1 MRRSGAVDGS
11 VEVEI
16 VESDGDGDQGRA
28 SGGHPHQ
35 RPAREGDRARRDLLR
50 RVGVGSVVALTAVIG
65 VAHVVETRR
74 DADRRGAL
82 GDVPGLVGSLE
93 NPLRE
98 VWRVPATSVVAWND
112 SVVVVAD
119 PARPNVQLGIALSS
133 GEIVWTWLGAD
144 GQHCIPVLD
153 GEWPAVEPTEL
164 IACAVAPGAAA
175 TSAATPE
182 VGGADVVVLDVGT
195 GAEVGSLAVPSG
207 LASVS
212 SADGDLILMSVGPG
226 STVQVS
232 RWDPRTGEQVWSYV
246 SEPGLWEAIAS
257 EGGGGYA
264 IDNGVIT
271 FGDSARAISESTG
284 AEVDLEQLWWA
295 DTPVA
300 GGLPDGGSFETV
312 YRDGVPLRTRVFGAD
327 GSRRFDVEAVPWLAT
342 ISDGS
347 LTGVLPVRRTTG
359 QEVVGLD
366 AATGAELW
374 TVGAMAGLD
383 PVLQIDGVAVA
394 LGTSSA
400 VGLELADGLR
410 LWQVPIE
417 RSAGAWQPVSDGGL
431 VLLLSRERGPLEL
444 AAHDVRTGARVWGI
458 GVPDDARYLR
468 SVGGAVVLVQTAT
481 EVVAFR

>member
-1 MRRSGAVDGS
+1 MRRKGAVDDS

-16 VESDGDGDQGRA
+16 VESDDDGDGRA
-28 SGGHPHQ
+28 SGGDPHQ
-35 RPAREGDRARRDLLR
+35 RPAWEGDRARRQMLR

-65 VAHVVETRR
+65 VAHVVEARH

-93 NPLRE
+93 SPLRE
-98 VWRVPATSVVAWND
+98 VWRVSATSVVAWND
-112 SVVVVAD
+112 TVVVVSD
-119 PARPNVQLGIALSS
+119 PNRPNVQLGIALAS
-133 GEIVWTWLGAD
+133 GEILWTWLGPD
-144 GQHCIPVLD
+144 GHQCIPVLD
-153 GEWPAVEPTEL
+153 GEWPVVEPTEL

-175 TSAATPE
+175 TPVVTPE
-182 VGGADVVVLDVGT
+182 AGGADVVVLDVGT

-207 LASVS
+207 LAFVN

-232 RWDPRTGEQVWSYV
+232 RWDPRTGHQVWSYA
-246 SEPGLWEAIAS
+246 SEPGLWEVIAS
-257 EGGGGYA
+257 EGGGAYA

-271 FGDSARAISESTG
+271 FGDSALAISESTG
-284 AEVDLEQLWWA
+284 AEVDLEQSWWA

-300 GGLPDGGSFETV
+300 GGLPDGGSFETA
-312 YRDGVPLRTRVFGAD
+312 YRDGVPLRTRVFDAD

-347 LTGVLPVRRTTG
+347 LTEVLPVRRTSG

-374 TVGAMAGLD
+374 TVGAMAGLA

-417 RSAGAWQPVSDGGL
+417 RSDGAWQPVSDGGL
-431 VLLLSRERGPLEL
+431 VLLLSREQGPLEL
-444 AAHDVRTGARVWGI
+444 AAHDVRTGARAWGVR
-458 GVPDDARYLR
+458 VPDDARYLR

>member
-11 VEVEI
+11 VEDEI
-16 VESDGDGDQGRA
+16 VESDDDGDGDGDGGRA
-28 SGGHPHQ
+28 SGGNPHQ
-35 RPAREGDRARRDLLR
+35 RPAWEGDRARRQMLR

-65 VAHVVETRR
+65 VAQVVETRR
-74 DADRRGAL
+74 DADRRGSL

-98 VWRVPATSVVAWND
+98 VWRVPATSVVAGND
-112 SVVVVAD
+112 TVVVVAD

-133 GEIVWTWLGAD
+133 GEIVWTWLGPD
-144 GQHCIPVLD
+144 GHYCIPVLD

-175 TSAATPE
+175 TPVVTPE
-182 VGGADVVVLDVGT
+182 AGGADVVVLDVGT

-207 LASVS
+207 LAFVD

-232 RWDPRTGEQVWSYV
+232 RWDPRTGEQVWQFT
-246 SEPGLWEAIAS
+246 SEPGLWEAITS

-271 FGDSARAISESTG
+271 FGDSALAISESTG
-284 AEVDLEQLWWA
+284 AEVDLEQAWWA
-295 DTPVA
+295 DAPVA
-300 GGLPDGGSFETV
+300 GGLPDGGSFETA
-312 YRDGVPLRTRVFGAD
+312 YRNGVPLRTRVFDAD
-327 GSRRFDVEAVPWLAT
+327 GSRRFDVEAVPWLAM

-347 LTGVLPVRRTTG
+347 LTEVLPVRRMTG

-366 AATGAELW
+366 ATTGAELW
-374 TVGAMAGLD
+374 TVGAMAGLE

-394 LGTSSA
+394 LGTS
-400 VGLELADGLR
+400 L
-410 LWQVPIE
+410 
-417 RSAGAWQPVSDGGL
+417 
-431 VLLLSRERGPLEL
+431 
-444 AAHDVRTGARVWGI
+444 
-458 GVPDDARYLR
+458 
-468 SVGGAVVLVQTAT
+468 
-481 EVVAFR
+481 